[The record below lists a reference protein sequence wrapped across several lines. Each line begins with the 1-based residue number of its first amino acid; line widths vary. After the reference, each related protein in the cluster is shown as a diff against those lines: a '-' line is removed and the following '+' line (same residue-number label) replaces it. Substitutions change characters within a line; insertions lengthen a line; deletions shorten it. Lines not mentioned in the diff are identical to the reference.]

1 MTGWWARSLP
11 WLPVL
16 HRRSDTE
23 VPIGLPG
30 SDRALWVRPTS
41 PKMPREDAVLKNKT
55 LQALTRLG
63 DRDTQRVA
71 VKELERLAANAHE
84 PDHVTTIVLCL
95 CEELVAAPKASA
107 RREILRLFDRVCAL
121 RGESA
126 LVHLPRMVSS
136 VCRRFKDPDSNVSDA
151 CVDTM
156 GALAEFTCSLPPR
169 IDKTVATGPDSIGVN
184 FLRPILDVLHET
196 NSKQAQ
202 DTACR
207 AMARVIRRCGPG
219 AGNANVP
226 AGNNWYPDG
235 GVGKLAVRLAR
246 ALELPNFHAKP
257 ALLHAVTA
265 LFAAAGGQCGSHLP
279 VVLGVPPPEGSRDG
293 SANVAEWNAVT
304 SHGSVGT
311 NGGVLGALASE
322 EWPTRRAA
330 AQAITALVYAL
341 GPMLDNANVTLTPL
355 LDAIERALDVHRHDK
370 VKPAR
375 DAVAAAAALVAELK
389 NFRDKGPGGDDLG
402 AWRNW
407 AREELGEGIAD
418 VGEHV
423 GSNGAAGLKPGVAS
437 PRRPRGA
444 GAGTARR
451 ELSEAFMEAHAPKEL
466 PTEGDV
472 VEVAVPKN
480 PPPAHVVDAT
490 EVPAQAAADVTEGA
504 SEKSTRGGWD
514 GAADGTSTDGDENVP
529 PHRPQPVSPSQQRPP
544 VVPPS
549 KQPPVA
555 SRSLTETEPFTFDTS
570 HRMAPDGSP
579 DDDDPSDGAAPG
591 WMSLAKEIES
601 GAKTRLKTRVDPNVV
616 VAANDESS
624 SPVDIAMA
632 AGDSTIDAGEVAAL
646 RKQMT
651 ALAAAQATVLER
663 IGVFVQE
670 SSRAIQTLTARIDAS
685 ESAVADA
692 VERVEVMENQVGAAV
707 SASAAVAS
715 SAAALAAQH
724 PDTAK
729 LAQERAALERE
740 KAQLRDAAAQ
750 LERAASN
757 LERVVPPPRR

>member
-1 MTGWWARSLP
+1 
-11 WLPVL
+11 
-16 HRRSDTE
+16 
-23 VPIGLPG
+23 
-30 SDRALWVRPTS
+30 
-41 PKMPREDAVLKNKT
+41 MPREDAILKNKT

-71 VKELERLAANAHE
+71 VKELERLATNAQE

-121 RGESA
+121 QGENA

-156 GALAEFTCSLPPR
+156 GSLAEFTCRLPPR
-169 IDKTVATGPDSIGVN
+169 IDKTVATGPDSIGAN

-207 AMARVIRRCGPG
+207 SMARVIRRCGPG
-219 AGNANVP
+219 RGNADAP

-235 GVGKLAVRLAR
+235 GAGKLAARLAR
-246 ALELPNFHAKP
+246 ASELPNFHAKP
-257 ALLHAVTA
+257 ALLHALTA
-265 LFAAAGGQCGSHLP
+265 LFAAAGGQCGAHLP
-279 VVLGVPPPEGSRDG
+279 AVLGVSPSTGAGGADPGAGDAFERSQM
-293 SANVAEWNAVT
+293 
-304 SHGSVGT
+304 T
-311 NGGVLGALASE
+311 NLNGGGVLAALRSD

-330 AQAITALVYAL
+330 AEALSALLYAL
-341 GPMLDNANVTLTPL
+341 GPLLDNVHVTLTPL
-355 LDAIERALDVHRHDK
+355 GTAIERALEDGRHDK

-375 DAVAAAAALVAELK
+375 DAIASAAALARELR
-389 NFRDKGPGGDDLG
+389 NFREKGPGGDDVT

-423 GSNGAAGLKPGVAS
+423 GGGAGARAGLKPGVTS
-437 PRRPRGA
+437 PRKRR

-451 ELSEAFMEAHAPKEL
+451 ELSEAFMEAHAPREL
-466 PTEGDV
+466 PGDGDV

-480 PPPAHVVDAT
+480 PPPPHVVQNPVQNLAEEADPAERASAT
-490 EVPAQAAADVTEGA
+490 
-504 SEKSTRGGWD
+504 STRGGWEVSRGGVDREELINREELIDPTGPMDDKNGDD
-514 GAADGTSTDGDENVP
+514 GGDENVAPNRGRGTKGGLP
-529 PHRPQPVSPSQQRPP
+529 PRAPVLPPSKRPP
-544 VVPPS
+544 VEF
-549 KQPPVA
+549 A
-555 SRSLTETEPFTFDTS
+555 RETPIRANDDAIDAVED
-570 HRMAPDGSP
+570 DE
-579 DDDDPSDGAAPG
+579 DDDAWDAPRWMTLAEEIGRGGGGGGGVRVEGPSRTDPS
-591 WMSLAKEIES
+591 
-601 GAKTRLKTRVDPNVV
+601 VV
-616 VAANDESS
+616 VAATNDGDDDAS
-624 SPVDIAMA
+624 AA
-632 AGDSTIDAGEVAAL
+632 AGDSRVPEHPGTAEEVAAL
-646 RKQMT
+646 RAQMT
-651 ALAAAQATVLER
+651 ALAQAQATVLER

-670 SSRAIQTLTARIDAS
+670 SSTAIANLTARVEGAERS
-685 ESAVADA
+685 VADA
-692 VERVEVMENQVGAAV
+692 VERVELMENQVGAAV
-707 SASAAVAS
+707 SAGATVAA
-715 SAAALAAQH
+715 SAAALAAAH

-729 LAQERAALERE
+729 LTEERAALERE